1 MLVSLPLCTICAS
14 SILQMYK
21 RRLDMMSQQ
30 QPQHHHHPQQQQQQQ
45 QQLDQ
50 RGRIMDGSGQKG
62 APSSFSSSYV
72 PPVDDLSCSS
82 ISDTGSEQDWL
93 SPTSAAKRARLSFD
107 AYGASGPSAS
117 SPSNQHQQLLGHP
130 DPTGNHRVRDID
142 RIKRL
147 PSLPWT
153 IIIVVVIIIVL

>member
-30 QPQHHHHPQQQQQQQ
+30 QPQHHHHPQQQQQ
-45 QQLDQ
+45 LDQ
-50 RGRIMDGSGQKG
+50 RGRIMDCSGQKG
-62 APSSFSSSYV
+62 APSSSSSYV

-130 DPTGNHRVRDID
+130 DPTGNHRVRGID

>member
-30 QPQHHHHPQQQQQQQ
+30 QPQHHHHPQQQQQQ

-130 DPTGNHRVRDID
+130 DPTGNHRVRGID